1 MINVD
6 KILYFLKTRDIQ
18 MPSSLLYNY
27 KKLGLTE
34 QELIILIFFIN
45 DNIYNP
51 KLIADCLDIKLPIL
65 LEMVANLQTK
75 GILEIE
81 VKKVNEIVTEI
92 VNLDNLYEKLALLIM
107 KDETKEEKSTIYD
120 TFEKELNRSL
130 SPIEYE
136 IINEWLNDNN
146 EEILLL
152 ALKEAT
158 YNGVSNFRYIDRIVH
173 EWNKKGIR
181 TKEDLD
187 RKNNEPQIK
196 KVVKQ
201 ELFDYDWLNDEII
214 N

>member
-81 VKKVNEIVTEI
+81 VKKVNDIVTEI